1 MSDDIQRK
9 LSNRREFNEQM
20 NMRIAVTGM
29 GICSPIGNTISEYTS
44 RLRDGKIGIAKHS
57 DVFEDKTVCAG
68 IVTSFNES
76 GRFSKEQETAYDRTA
91 KMAIDAASEA
101 IRHAAVEPTRLED
114 RLGLVLGTSHGGRSQ
129 LDRFVESG
137 SRIEGP
143 QTSQRLLVT
152 SAHFQQTGAV
162 AAFLSVHG
170 PTVTLSNACS
180 SSGAAIAYAIELLR
194 SGQCDA
200 VVAGGA
206 DGFSK
211 LTLSGFTSLGAVSDS
226 PCAPFS
232 EPIGLSLGDG
242 AGFLVL
248 ERADDALARGADVH
262 AELWG
267 YGLSWDAYH
276 ITAPEPSGEGMV
288 RAMKMAVGQAGVDR
302 QDIGYVNVHGTGTRS
317 NDVAEAVGLRHFF
330 GDDCV
335 PPLSAT
341 KSQTGHML
349 GASSVVG
356 VITSIVGMNGGW
368 LPPTSNYTSP
378 RSGCELDCV
387 PNESRESKYSCF
399 MAQSAAFAGA
409 NAVIIG
415 GKPKFSNEAQDDIAS
430 QDEADSVVVSGMGVV
445 SPLGFTLDDFYKALL
460 ESKSGISDVDD
471 PTLSACGCR
480 QAGYVR
486 DYKPRKLMP
495 TLKLR
500 RVDRVA
506 SFATIATA
514 FALQN
519 AGRWPVE
526 GDGAETGLV
535 VGVSRGAA
543 TSYEKY
549 LASVEGCQWDAA
561 SAVYFPNLVMSSV
574 GGQVSSMLGLRGI
587 TSSLVGSTAGGLQ
600 ALVHAYELFRRNPRQ
615 EAVVVVAT
623 DEIAPLFFKLF
634 DRLGVLRNGKPDSK
648 GMVLGEGAA
657 ALVLERESAVTARQ
671 GKALARISGYGM
683 TNDASAPRG
692 LDDSG
697 KWLQR
702 AIARSLDRSNLDA
715 NQLDAVFCNHLGIP
729 AHDARDSRAL
739 DGCLGTIPR
748 STIHSL
754 QGVGEASS
762 GLFHTVAAIL
772 SIQHDRLLQPM
783 NPTASETLSPQRSL
797 VCASGNDGSN
807 VSVVL
812 NRP

>member
-1 MSDDIQRK
+1 MKSP
-9 LSNRREFNEQM
+9 
-20 NMRIAVTGM
+20 IAVTGM
-29 GICSPIGNTISEYTS
+29 GICSPIGNSIQQYASQLQTGRTGIQAHADVY
-44 RLRDGKIGIAKHS
+44 RDR
-57 DVFEDKTVCAG
+57 EVCAG
-68 IVTSFNES
+68 IVKTFKDDD
-76 GRFSKEQETAYDRTA
+76 RFTPEQASAYDRTA
-91 KMAIDAASEA
+91 KMAIDAAIEA
-101 IRHAAVEPTRLED
+101 IADSGIDTKTLQD
-114 RLGLVLGTSHGGRSQ
+114 RMGLTLGTSHGGRSQ

-137 SRIEGP
+137 SEVDCVEN
-143 QTSQRLLVT
+143 SQRLLVT

-162 AAFLSVHG
+162 AAYLSIHG

-180 SSGAAIAYAIELLR
+180 SSGAAIAYAVELLESR
-194 SGQCDA
+194 QCD
-200 VVAGGA
+200 VVLAGGA

-211 LTLSGFTSLGAVSDS
+211 LTLAGFSSLGAVSDS

-242 AGFLVL
+242 AGFVIL
-248 ERADDALARGADVH
+248 ERAEDALERGATVH
-262 AELWG
+262 AEIWG

-288 RAMKMAVGQAGVDR
+288 RAMSMAVGQAEIDR
-302 QDIGYVNVHGTGTRS
+302 ERIGYVNVHGTGTRS

-330 GDDCV
+330 GGEEKV

-356 VITSIVGMNGGW
+356 VITSIVGMNHGW
-368 LPPTSNYTSP
+368 LPPTSNFTSA
-378 RSGCELDCV
+378 RNGCELDVV
-387 PNESRESKYSCF
+387 PNEARESEYSCF

-415 GKPKFSNEAQDDIAS
+415 GTPQSRETEPVAS
-430 QDEADSVVVSGMGVV
+430 EPETEEIVISGMGVV
-445 SPLGFTLDDFYKALL
+445 SPLGFTLEEFEAAIAAGESGVSRIEDPLL
-460 ESKSGISDVDD
+460 AD
-471 PTLSACGCR
+471 CR
-480 QAGYVR
+480 CQLGGYVR

-519 AGRWPVE
+519 SGRWPVADK
-526 GDGAETGLV
+526 GVDVGLV

-549 LASVEGCQWDAA
+549 LASVEGCRWDQA

-600 ALVHAYELFRRNPRQ
+600 ALTHAFELFRRNPTQ
-615 EAVVVVAT
+615 QAVVVVAT
-623 DEIAPLFFKLF
+623 DEIAPLFFRLF
-634 DRLGVLRNGKPDSK
+634 DKLGVLRNGKPESD

-657 ALVLERESAVTARQ
+657 ALVLERKSSVEAR
-671 GKALARISGYGM
+671 GGTKLATINGYGM
-683 TNDASAPRG
+683 TNDASLPRG
-692 LDDSG
+692 LDPSG
-697 KWLQR
+697 RWLSR
-702 AIARSLDRSNLDA
+702 AIETSLRSSQCNASDIDA
-715 NQLDAVFCNHLGIP
+715 LYCNRLNIP
-729 AHDARDSRAL
+729 KHDERDSRVL
-739 DGCLGTIPR
+739 TSIFRDLPSR
-748 STIHSL
+748 SINDL
-754 QGVGEASS
+754 QGIGEASS
-762 GLFHTVAAIL
+762 SLFHAVAAVQG
-772 SIQHDRLLQPM
+772 IQHSHSC
-783 NPTASETLSPQRSL
+783 AL

-812 NRP
+812 SKD